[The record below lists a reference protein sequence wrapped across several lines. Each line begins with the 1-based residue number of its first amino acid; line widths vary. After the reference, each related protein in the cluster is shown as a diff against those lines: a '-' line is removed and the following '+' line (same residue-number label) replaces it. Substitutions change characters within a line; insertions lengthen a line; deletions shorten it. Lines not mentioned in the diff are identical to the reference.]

1 MKKYI
6 FLSVLFYCL
15 AVFFSVMT
23 SSAYPPEI
31 RDDLR
36 LVPTKEMVGLLSFDH
51 RGAAADYLFTQ
62 VSIHSGSL
70 MWKPLDIQFDSGWAY
85 SMMDLV
91 TDLDPRYREAYLMS
105 GMGLIHKFS
114 DAELALPILKKG
126 MVANPDSWE
135 IPYWY
140 GYDHY
145 FYLDDSAT
153 ASKYFLIAA
162 QKPDAPKTNWGLL
175 VNVSK
180 ESGYYE
186 NAYWA
191 LKVMYDS
198 AKSDKVKTIYGKKL
212 VQLQNVFL
220 IQKAVDAFQQ
230 ERGNFPATLDAIV
243 AKGYMEEIP
252 EDPMGKGYT
261 LDAAKGKVM
270 INE

>member
-1 MKKYI
+1 MKKLILTAIIFYI
-6 FLSVLFYCL
+6 AAVFCSVL
-15 AVFFSVMT
+15 A
-23 SSAYPPEI
+23 SARYPKQI

-36 LVPTKEMVGLLSFDH
+36 LLPTTEMVDFLSLDH

-70 MWKPLDIQFDSGWAY
+70 MWKPLDIQFDSRWAY
-85 SMMDLV
+85 GMMGLV
-91 TDLDPRYREAYLMS
+91 TDLDPQYREAYLLS

-126 MVANPDSWE
+126 MEANPDSWE

-153 ASKYFLIAA
+153 ASKYFTIAA
-162 QKPDAPKTNWGLL
+162 KKPGAPEANWGLL

-186 NAYWA
+186 NAHWA
-191 LKVMYDS
+191 LKVMYES
-198 AKSDKVKTIYGKKL
+198 TTSDKVKTIYGRKL
-212 VQLQNVFL
+212 VQLQNVL
-220 IQKAVDAFQQ
+220 ILQQAANEFVQK
-230 ERGNFPATLDAIV
+230 EHSLPASLDDLV
-243 AKGYMEEIP
+243 KKGYREEIP
-252 EDPMGKGYT
+252 ADPMGQGYYW
-261 LDAAKGKVM
+261 DGEKGKVM